1 MLRPRVQGSSGELE
15 RAAPVP
21 GRQHVHGVRLGER
34 EDAGARGS
42 TSRRRAVSWP
52 RRRCLSRRSS
62 SAARTDTER
71 SWVSARAQESTS
83 TLRRTACGTGRRA
96 VSATARALYR
106 RPYRRT
112 RRRQRESGAAS
123 ARDSGR

>member
-1 MLRPRVQGSSGELE
+1 M
-15 RAAPVP
+15 
-21 GRQHVHGVRLGER
+21 
-34 EDAGARGS
+34 S

-62 SAARTDTER
+62 SVATTDTER
-71 SWVSARAQESTS
+71 SWVSARAQENTS

-112 RRRQRESGAAS
+112 RRQQRESGAPS
-123 ARDSGR
+123 ARDSGRWCAVRATGDSVGHTAGDLPAELPESRGTRTP